1 MNPGSVNTG
10 GTGRGFGRVAGKRV
24 AVIGAGSVGA
34 GWGNGKAAAVLYAR
48 EGASVLCVDRDEQAA
63 AATVRL
69 VREEGGEAYPH
80 VRDMTDP
87 DAAVVMI
94 KAARDA
100 LGGLDI
106 LHFNIGTSIRG
117 GIETTDEADWQRVF
131 AINLDAAF
139 HLTRAALPL
148 LEEGGGSI
156 VYVSTLAAVRNGPY
170 PYIAY
175 EVSKAAL
182 CRLSSSVAIEY
193 AARGVRANCV
203 LPGMIDTPHVTQ
215 IIAPGQDQARVR
227 AERAARVPMKRQGTG
242 WEVAEAALFLASD
255 AASFIT
261 GVDLRVDGGM
271 GVLMGNAGD

>member
-1 MNPGSVNTG
+1 MS
-10 GTGRGFGRVAGKRV
+10 GRVAGKRI
-24 AVIGAGSVGA
+24 AVIGAGSAGP

-48 EGASVLCVDRDEQAA
+48 EGGHVLCVDRNEAA
-63 AATVRL
+63 AAETQRL
-69 VREEGGEAYPH
+69 IENDGGRAAVH
-80 VRDMTDP
+80 VGDMTEP
-87 DAAVVMI
+87 SSAAGAI
-94 KAARDA
+94 LAAHRA

-106 LHFNIGTSIRG
+106 LHYNIGTSVRG
-117 GIETTDEADWQRVF
+117 GIRTTDIDAWQRTF

-148 LEEGGGSI
+148 LEDGGGSI
-156 VYVSTLAAVRNGPY
+156 VYVSTLAAIRNGPY
-170 PYIAY
+170 PYIGY

-193 AARGVRANCV
+193 ATRGVRANTV
-203 LPGMIDTPHVTQ
+203 LPGMIDTPHVAAV
-215 IIAPGQDQARVR
+215 IAPDQDPERVR
-227 AERAARVPMKRQGTG
+227 AARAAQVPMKRQGSG

-271 GVLMGNAGD
+271 GVLMGNAAG